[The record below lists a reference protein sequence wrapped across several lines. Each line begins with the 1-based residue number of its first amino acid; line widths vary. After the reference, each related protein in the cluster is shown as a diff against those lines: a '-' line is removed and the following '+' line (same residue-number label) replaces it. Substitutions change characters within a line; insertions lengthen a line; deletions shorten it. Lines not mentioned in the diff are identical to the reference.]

1 MKKTVVLLI
10 LLFTTPAFAGPFL
23 ICDPQASVT
32 LYDIYADGTL
42 IVADHPAEPDGSLK
56 YELVSSMPSV
66 TFTAVA
72 KNIWG
77 VSPESDPYL
86 SPPLAGKP
94 LNLRLEE

>member
-1 MKKTVVLLI
+1 MRLLTVIFVLFPAL
-10 LLFTTPAFAGPFL
+10 AFAGPFL
-23 ICDPQASVT
+23 ICDPQASVK

-66 TFTAVA
+66 TFTARA

-77 VSPESDPYL
+77 VSQESDPYL